1 MMRVLF
7 FYFACKK
14 KPTAARRHSLVPGF
28 HTVCVIWY
36 QHLQQRRNKTE
47 HHPPPSLPL
56 FSHFTQ
62 KRYDSHLLFGPE
74 YFGNIYF
81 WTNCSLV
88 RLAGCFSINCHCHC
102 FDFGSSSPLPP
113 PPALRYTTCT
123 INKYEQQQLSLHTT
137 TKPAIPLLMSSITKT
152 PKRKFL
158 VELYLRL

>member
-1 MMRVLF
+1 MILIYYLDRSILEIYIFELIVLLSDW
-7 FYFACKK
+7 
-14 KPTAARRHSLVPGF
+14 PVVSLLI
-28 HTVCVIWY
+28 VIV
-36 QHLQQRRNKTE
+36 
-47 HHPPPSLPL
+47 
-56 FSHFTQ
+56 
-62 KRYDSHLLFGPE
+62 
-74 YFGNIYF
+74 I
-81 WTNCSLV
+81 
-88 RLAGCFSINCHCHC
+88 AC